1 MPTPARSG
9 PGTSHSGRTQKAGL
23 SLPAAAFALLVGAGA
38 EAEVAPGPG
47 REYQQQVSAASA
59 FEVEPELGVVAAPQ
73 AASGVAREG
82 KSETGWLAIV
92 AGTEPGVVAGRVV
105 TAVGATVAG
114 PVAAADSEA
123 DLETVSAP
131 VAAATLPV
139 GIVPGDSTMPSH
151 CPAADMAVNM
161 PSGTGVVDPVA
172 LVVMEAALG
181 VEAAFVAA

>member
-9 PGTSHSGRTQKAGL
+9 PGTSHPGRTQKAGL
-23 SLPAAAFALLVGAGA
+23 SLPAAAFALLVGAEA

-47 REYQQQVSAASA
+47 RVYQQQVSAASA
-59 FEVEPELGVVAAPQ
+59 FEFEPEPEVVAAPQ

-82 KSETGWLAIV
+82 RSETGWLAIV

-105 TAVGATVAG
+105 TVGATAAG
-114 PVAAADSEA
+114 PVAAADSGA
-123 DLETVSAP
+123 DLETVSAL

-139 GIVPGDSTMPSH
+139 GIVPGDSMMPSY
-151 CPAADMAVNM
+151 CPAADMAANM
-161 PSGTGVVDPVA
+161 PSGAEVVDPVA
-172 LVVMEAALG
+172 LVVMGAALE